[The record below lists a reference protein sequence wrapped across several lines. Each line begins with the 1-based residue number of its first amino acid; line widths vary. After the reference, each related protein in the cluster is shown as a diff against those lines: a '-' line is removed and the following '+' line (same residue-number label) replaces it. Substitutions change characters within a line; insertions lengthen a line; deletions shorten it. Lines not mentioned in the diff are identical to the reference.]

1 MFGRRAARAAAVA
14 AGTAATAA
22 AVGIGTGAVA
32 ACAGGGGVQVHPL
45 RLTAPVTAA
54 VDVPELH
61 AEVVVEAVRP
71 GQGLR
76 LEGLHQIT
84 ACLPDAGQ
92 PPAPAS

>member
-1 MFGRRAARAAAVA
+1 MFGRSAARAAAVA
-14 AGTAATAA
+14 AGTAARAA

-45 RLTAPVTAA
+45 RLTALVTAA

-61 AEVVVEAVRP
+61 ADFVVVEA

-76 LEGLHQIT
+76 LECLHQIT